1 MLQVFDYL
9 ELKSDWLVDKIHF
22 ARDSAAIVT
31 NGASVSQSPP
41 CARNTSTVSFNK
53 MRLVYQTL
61 YQQPFSDFGMAVLF
75 NISAATERVTSF
87 FSPLFTGLAKFT
99 AYF

>member
-22 ARDSAAIVT
+22 ARDRAAIVT
-31 NGASVSQSPP
+31 NGASVSQSSLG
-41 CARNTSTVSFNK
+41 ARNTSTDSFNK

-61 YQQPFSDFGMAVLF
+61 SQQPFWNGGIV
-75 NISAATERVTSF
+75 
-87 FSPLFTGLAKFT
+87 
-99 AYF
+99 